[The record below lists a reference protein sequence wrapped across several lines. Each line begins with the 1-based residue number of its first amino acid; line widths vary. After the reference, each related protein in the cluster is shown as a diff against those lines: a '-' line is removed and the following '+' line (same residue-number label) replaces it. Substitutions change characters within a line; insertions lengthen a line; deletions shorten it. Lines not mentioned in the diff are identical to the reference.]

1 MLTQRTHNM
10 PTEIVASSL
19 LIADLW
25 RREVR
30 TSDAVEETEMAEEDK

>member
-1 MLTQRTHNM
+1 MLTQRTQTM

-19 LIADLW
+19 IIADLW

-30 TSDAVEETEMAEEDK
+30 TSDAVEDAEMAEEDK